1 MRNALFLLAFTAIAF
16 VLSVSTS
23 NAEITE
29 VGFCDTP
36 GTAKSVAVSGQ
47 YAYVADGWDGV
58 RVIDISDPENP
69 FEVGSCDAGHAWDI
83 CVSGDHAI
91 VAAMIFVYVIDISN
105 PEDPYVVG
113 SYIPQGL
120 TLGISAA
127 EDYAYVADYDR
138 GLCILDIGDP
148 TTPSRAGSCDTPGL
162 AYDAAVVGDFAYIAD
177 GENGVCV
184 IDISDPQR
192 PFRVGSSESPGF
204 ALDIAVA
211 GDYAYTANN
220 QGGFSVTD
228 ISDPENPFESG
239 HCSSAGN
246 AYDVFIA
253 DSFAFVAHVPD
264 DVGRNEAFRVFD
276 ITDPE
281 NPNEVE
287 EYDTPGVTMCT
298 YVAGRYA
305 YVADDTC
312 GLRILDVSDYIPEQA
327 VPDDAPS
334 PVPADF
340 TLLAAYPN
348 PFNSSTTI
356 RYGLPVAAPVSL
368 QVYNTLGQQIT
379 TLFEGYRKAGFH
391 TSTLSVADLPS
402 GLYFVH
408 LKASNQVFTSKI
420 MLIR

>member
-1 MRNALFLLAFTAIAF
+1 MRYVLFLLAFTAIAF
-16 VLSVSTS
+16 VLSVNIT

-36 GTAKSVAVSGQ
+36 GIARSVVVSGQ
-47 YAYVADGWDGV
+47 YAYVADDWEGV

-69 FEVGSCDAGHAWDI
+69 FEVSSCDLGLAWDI
-83 CVSGDHAI
+83 CVSGDYAFI
-91 VAAMIFVYVIDISN
+91 ASIIFVFIMDISN

-113 SYIPQGL
+113 SYVPQGW
-120 TLGISAA
+120 TFGITAT

-138 GLCILDIGDP
+138 GLCILDFNDP
-148 TTPSRAGSCDTPGL
+148 TSPERVGSCDTPGL
-162 AYDAAVVGDFAYIAD
+162 TYDAAVVGDFAYIAD
-177 GENGVCV
+177 GENGVSV
-184 IDISDPQR
+184 IDISNPRQ
-192 PFRVGSSESPGF
+192 PFRVGSSELPGF

-327 VPDDAPS
+327 VPDDARS
-334 PVPADF
+334 PVPTDF
-340 TLLAAYPN
+340 TLLTAYPN
-348 PFNSSTTI
+348 PFNSTTTI
-356 RYGLPVAAPVSL
+356 RYGLPYLTNVSL
-368 QVYNTLGQQIT
+368 QVYNPLGQRIT
-379 TLFEGYRKAGFH
+379 TLFEGHKQPGIH
-391 TSTLSVADLPS
+391 TTDLTANDLPS
-402 GLYFVH
+402 GLYLVR
-408 LKASNQVFTSKI
+408 LKASDQMFTQKV